1 MTCTTENTSRV
12 LRIGIVA
19 GEASGDILG
28 AGLIQALKKKYP
40 DAIFEGVAGPL
51 MLAEGCHSFF
61 PQDRLAVMGFVE
73 PLKRLP
79 ELLRIRK
86 FLREHFLANPPDA
99 FIGIDSPDFNLG
111 LELALK
117 NSGIKTVHYVSP
129 SVWAW
134 RRGRVKKIAKAVDTV
149 LTLFP
154 FEKKFYDQC
163 NIPAIFVGHTLADD
177 IAMSPDVAAA
187 KTQLGVAGHRH
198 KIIALLPG
206 SRGGE
211 VERMLPVFLDAANI
225 CIQQDQHILFLI
237 PAANEKRQ
245 QQIDA
250 LVVDYPHLP
259 IKVFFK
265 QSHQVMQASDAV
277 IMASGTTTLEA
288 MLLKKPM
295 VIAYKVAALSYFIF
309 SRMVK
314 VPFIGLPNLLAEKQ
328 LAKEFIQHDATADNI
343 ATHVMALIRADTNS
357 VQAQNLQ
364 QEYRRLHNL
373 LKQNASERA
382 AEAVINLIGA
392 KAIGGEK
399 LGSESLGS
407 QKC

>member
-1 MTCTTENTSRV
+1 MERAAENRPPV
-12 LRIGIVA
+12 LRVGIVV

-28 AGLIQALKKKYP
+28 AGLINALKKYYP
-40 DAIFEGVAGPL
+40 DAIFEGIAGPL

-61 PQDRLAVMGFVE
+61 SQDRLAVMGFVE

-79 ELLRIRK
+79 ELLRIRR
-86 FLREHFLANPPDA
+86 FLREHFLANPPNV
-99 FIGIDSPDFNLG
+99 FIGIDSPDFNLD

-117 NSGIKTVHYVSP
+117 AAGIKTVHYVSP

-134 RRGRVKKIAKAVDTV
+134 RQGRVKKIAKAVDAV

-163 NIPAIFVGHTLADD
+163 NIPAVFVGHTLADA
-177 IAMSPDVAAA
+177 IEMAPDMDSAR
-187 KTQLGVAGHRH
+187 TDLGIDHQH

-211 VERMLPVFLDAANI
+211 VERMLPVFLDAAKLCLRQNPKL
-225 CIQQDQHILFLI
+225 LFLI

-250 LVVDYPHLP
+250 LLLHYPQLP

-295 VIAYKVAALSYFIF
+295 VIAYKVAAFSYFIF
-309 SRMVK
+309 SRLVK

-328 LAKEFIQHDATADNI
+328 LAKEFIQHDATAENI
-343 ATHVMALIRADTNS
+343 ATDVMRLIETDGNS
-357 VQAQNLQ
+357 VQSQNLQ
-364 QEYRRLHNL
+364 QEYCRLHNL
-373 LKQNASERA
+373 LRLNANERA
-382 AEAVINLIGA
+382 ADAIINIIGD
-392 KAIGGEK
+392 K
-399 LGSESLGS
+399 
-407 QKC
+407 KC